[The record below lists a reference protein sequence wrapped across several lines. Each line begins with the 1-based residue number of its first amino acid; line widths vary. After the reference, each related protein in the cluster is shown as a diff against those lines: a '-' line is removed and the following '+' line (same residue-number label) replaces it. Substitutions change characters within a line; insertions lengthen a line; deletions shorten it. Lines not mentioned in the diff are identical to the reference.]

1 MLEVELLGSFHW
13 LWKGYP
19 IAWTASR
26 GIRLLLATLALVP
39 EGRVER
45 GRLAKLLWP
54 LSFEDQ
60 ARTNLRKALF
70 QLREALP
77 EGEHIFDLDGPVI
90 AVRHP
95 EDWRVDVHE
104 FLRCSAGPGL
114 EARRRAL
121 ALYRGELLASEDL
134 HHLEVERERLRTIY
148 AQTLSDVLETLIAQK
163 DWGDAREMAAQA
175 IRADP
180 LRESH
185 WRYLFLTMG
194 YLRDLPALETSYRE
208 AVGRF
213 RREVGLSLS
222 DDTVEAYRRAR
233 QLVQRGGDDPTSR
246 RAKSPF
252 QIPRPQ
258 AVEAFLSWLD
268 GEPGIFNLWGPPG
281 SGKSV
286 LMGQYLEI
294 CQRHGYSTRWFDGRR
309 TPVRRVAAAARA
321 ACAAGQD
328 APPLVLLV
336 DHLDPREL
344 LATGLH
350 EQWEPRRHPRV
361 RLAFASR
368 GRLRDFLPLDNP
380 WQRGLTETSEIGWT
394 RDEVYRYLEANGLDR
409 PEFADSAL
417 QRVGGSPLGLTLAV
431 ALLGRWKRGSEVL
444 GWEDQWP
451 RTAVQLSHWML
462 EEIAQPWARRVV
474 QAMSLVREVNHELVE
489 RFANVLEVPAEARD
503 DVFDHLERYSGF
515 VPTGSGLAWH
525 DHVRRVL
532 AYDLRWRFPAL
543 CQQLQAEAEAY
554 YRELED
560 RRASEWV
567 WLSQLFLIQD
577 PMLQQLLFPA
587 DLRSPWTARAG
598 QSPDLEPCLAL
609 WCASMAAQASPP
621 NSKQTQALRDFLT
634 HPEVD
639 WHTVWRAGQLLGF
652 RAALPL
658 KPTTHPLLLDHPE
671 AKRVVYWYLERQARH
686 GTASLPDCLVHA
698 YLAAAPAAGP
708 EPTAQL
714 WRQLTARFRT
724 SSYHLATAHLPEWQ
738 RGFKAIGFAELN
750 PAAPEDPRRDY
761 FLDLTAE
768 GARGWLQRQLGRQAD
783 PYQG

>member
-1 MLEVELLGSFHW
+1 MLEVHLLGSFHW

-39 EGRVER
+39 EGRVDR
-45 GRLAKLLWP
+45 SRLAEMLWP

-77 EGEHIFDLDGPVI
+77 ESGHIFDLDGPVI
-90 AVRHP
+90 GVRNP

-104 FLRCSAGPGL
+104 FLKCSTGPGL

-134 HHLEVERERLRTIY
+134 HHLEIERERLRTVY
-148 AQTLSDVLETLIAQK
+148 AQTVSDVLETLIAQK
-163 DWGDAREMAAQA
+163 DWSDARDVANQA

-194 YLRDLPALETSYRE
+194 YLRDLPALEASYRE
-208 AVGRF
+208 AVARF
-213 RREVGLSLS
+213 HREVGLSLS
-222 DDTVEAYRRAR
+222 QDTVEAYRRAR
-233 QLVQRGGDDPTSR
+233 QLAQRGGEDPAR
-246 RAKSPF
+246 PLWQSPF

-258 AVEAFLSWLD
+258 AVEAFLRWLE
-268 GEPGIFNLWGPPG
+268 GEPGVFNLWGPPG
-281 SGKSV
+281 TGKSV

-294 CQRHGYSTRWFDGRR
+294 CQRRGYAVRRFDGRR
-309 TPVRRVAAAARA
+309 TPFRRVAAAARA

-344 LATGLH
+344 LDAGFH
-350 EQWEPRRHPRV
+350 DQWAPRHHPRV

-368 GRLRDFLPLDNP
+368 GRLRDFLPLDSP
-380 WQRGLTETSEIGWT
+380 WQRCLTETSEFGWT
-394 RDEVYRYLEANGLDR
+394 REEVHRYLEANGLDR
-409 PEFADSAL
+409 PEFVDSAL
-417 QRVGGSPLGLTLAV
+417 QRVGGSPLGMTLAV
-431 ALLGRWKRGSEVL
+431 ELFRHRKRGSEAL

-451 RTAVQLSHWML
+451 RTAVQLSQWML
-462 EEIAQPWARRVV
+462 EEIAHPWARRVA
-474 QAMSLVREVNHELVE
+474 QAMSLVHEVNHELVE
-489 RFANVLEVPAEARD
+489 RFSNVLEVPTDVRD
-503 DVFDHLERYSGF
+503 ALFGYLQRYSGF
-515 VPTGSGLAWH
+515 VPTETGLGWH

-532 AYDLRWRFPAL
+532 AHDLRWRFPAL
-543 CQQLQAEAEAY
+543 CQRLQAAAAGY

-567 WLSQLFLIQD
+567 WLSQLFLIQE
-577 PMLQQLLFPA
+577 PVLQELLFPA
-587 DLRSPWTARAG
+587 NLRSPWSARAG
-598 QSPDLEPCLAL
+598 QGPDLEPCLAL
-609 WCASMAAQASPP
+609 WCASASAQAHASD
-621 NSKQTQALRDFLT
+621 SEQAQALRDFLT

-639 WHTVWRAGQLLGF
+639 WHTVWCAERLLGF

-658 KPTTHPLLLDHPE
+658 KQTTQSLLLNNPE
-671 AKRVVYWYLERQARH
+671 AKRVVAWYLEHQARH
-686 GTASLPDCLVHA
+686 EVPSLPDCLVHA

-714 WRQLTARFRT
+714 WRQLTTRFRT
-724 SSYHLATAHLPEWQ
+724 SRHHLATALLPGWQ
-738 RGFKAIGFAELN
+738 RGFQAMGFAELP

-761 FLDLTAE
+761 FLDLTAG
-768 GARGWLQRQLGRQAD
+768 GARGWLQRLLGCQAE
-783 PYQG
+783 PYPG